1 MKASISKKLTALLL
15 AFAVCFGMSATAG
28 TAVVNAA
35 EEGNDS
41 AAAVMKA
48 GDHVKMGVAND
59 EYKGR
64 PEWTVLDVVDDNED
78 GTPDRAYL
86 VSTYLWKDARE
97 GAAADGSIK
106 FNNAVGVNDWEKS
119 NVKTWCEGFYAGVLK
134 SSNLVATTDINDKA
148 FTSYFA
154 LESKGNKVFLMS
166 SEESKKYFAD
176 NAARKATLPGET
188 RGKDY
193 WLRSPCVNG
202 GRVGTVASSGYSGND
217 ATVRDYYIRPAMYL
231 DLNADACAQRTEAE
245 GSVTWEYD
253 VETSGHTYAEPTYTW
268 SEDNSACTATTSCT
282 KCGTALS
289 EEGKVF
295 AEITKE
301 PTVEAEGNRSFT
313 ATFENEAFSP
323 QVKNVPIAK
332 LPAKPAA
339 KPTVKPLKTGG
350 KYTVAGTSYKVISA
364 KAHTVALVKAKNTK
378 TVSIPATVKIS
389 GKSCKVIQVK
399 AKAFTGKKIRKV
411 TVGKNVKKLDKY
423 SFAKS
428 KTTTV
433 VLKTK
438 SLKKSTVKGC
448 FKSSK
453 VKTVQVKVGTKKQN
467 KKMVKTYKKVFTKK
481 NCGKKVKV
489 K

>member
-1 MKASISKKLTALLL
+1 MKSSVSKKLTALVLTC
-15 AFAVCFGMSATAG
+15 AVWFGMSATMG
-28 TAVVNAA
+28 TVTANAA
-35 EEGNDS
+35 ENE
-41 AAAVMKA
+41 AMKA
-48 GDHVKMGVAND
+48 GDHVKMGVASN
-59 EYKGR
+59 EYVGT
-64 PEWTVLDVVDDNED
+64 PEWTVLDVVDDNAD

-97 GAAADGSIK
+97 GAAADKSIK

-148 FTSYFA
+148 FTSFFA
-154 LESKGNKVFLMS
+154 LESKGNKVFIMS
-166 SEESKKYFAD
+166 SQESKNYFAD
-176 NAARKATLPGET
+176 DAARKATFPGET
-188 RGKDY
+188 SGKDY

-202 GRVGTVASSGYSGND
+202 GRVGTVASSGYSGNA
-217 ATVRDYYIRPAMYL
+217 ATVTDKYIRPVMYL

-253 VETSGHTYAEPTYTW
+253 VENSGHTYAEPTYTW
-268 SEDNSACTATTSCT
+268 AEDYSACTAATACT
-282 KCGTALS
+282 KCGAALS
-289 EEGKVF
+289 EEGKIF
-295 AEITKE
+295 AEVTKE
-301 PTVEAEGNRSFT
+301 ATTVEEGNTCYT
-313 ATFENEAFSP
+313 ATFENDAFSP

-332 LPAKPAA
+332 LLAKPI
-339 KPTVKPLKTGG
+339 VKPANKGLKTGG
-350 KYTVAGTSYKVISA
+350 KYTVAGASYKVISA
-364 KAHTVALVKAKNTK
+364 KTCTVALVKAKNTK
-378 TVSIPATVKIS
+378 SVSVPATVKIS
-389 GKSCKVIQVK
+389 GKSCKVVQVK

-423 SFAKS
+423 AFAKS
-428 KTTTV
+428 KATTV

-438 SLKKSTVKGC
+438 ALKKSTVKGC

-467 KKMVKTYKKVFTKK
+467 KKMVKTYKKMFTKK